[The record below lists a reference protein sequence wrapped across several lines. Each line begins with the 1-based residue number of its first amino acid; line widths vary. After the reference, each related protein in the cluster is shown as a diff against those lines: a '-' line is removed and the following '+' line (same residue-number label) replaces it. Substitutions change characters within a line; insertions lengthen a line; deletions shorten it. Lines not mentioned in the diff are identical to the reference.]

1 MKIAITGESGLVG
14 SRIIELLKNDFNFV
28 PLKHSEFDIA
38 NSGQVTEYLDT
49 LDFDLLLHLAAYTN
63 VDKSE
68 IEKNEAFSV
77 NVIGTKN
84 VFEAVSKKNK
94 KMIYFST
101 DFVFDGVNPPF
112 DEESIPNPIGFYGQ
126 SKYEGELFLKNK
138 AMIARISNP
147 YGNSPAQKPD
157 FVKKLALMLKKG
169 RTLSMVTDSLMTPTH
184 IDDIAYSIKHL
195 INHFSPETY
204 HIVGSRSYSP
214 FEIGRMIAEKNNI
227 SKKLILPTSFKEYS
241 QGKAPRP
248 QYSKIVSTKNNFHK
262 MKSFEDFM

>member
-112 DEESIPNPIGFYGQ
+112 DEERIPNPIGFYGQ

-138 AMIARISNP
+138 AMI
-147 YGNSPAQKPD
+147 
-157 FVKKLALMLKKG
+157 
-169 RTLSMVTDSLMTPTH
+169 
-184 IDDIAYSIKHL
+184 
-195 INHFSPETY
+195 
-204 HIVGSRSYSP
+204 
-214 FEIGRMIAEKNNI
+214 
-227 SKKLILPTSFKEYS
+227 
-241 QGKAPRP
+241 
-248 QYSKIVSTKNNFHK
+248 
-262 MKSFEDFM
+262 

>member
-1 MKIAITGESGLVG
+1 MKIAITGGNGLVG
-14 SRIIELLKNDFNFV
+14 SRIIELLKNEFNFI

-38 NSGQVTEYLDT
+38 NSGQVSEYLDT

-63 VDKSE
+63 VDRSE
-68 IEKNEAFSV
+68 VEKNEAFSV

-84 VFEAVSKKNK
+84 VFEAVCKKNK

-112 DEESIPNPIGFYGQ
+112 DEMSTPNPIGFYGQ
-126 SKYEGELFLKNK
+126 SKYEGELFLNKK
-138 AMIARISNP
+138 AMIVRISYP
-147 YGNSPAQKPD
+147 FGGNQFSKPD
-157 FVKKLALMLKKG
+157 FMMRISDLIKKNKSLK
-169 RTLSMVTDSLMTPTH
+169 MITDATMTPTH

-195 INHFSPETY
+195 INHFSPEIY
-204 HIVGSRSYSP
+204 HLVGLKSYSP
-214 FEIGRMIAEKNNI
+214 FEIGGMIAEKNDI

-241 QGKAPRP
+241 QDKAPRP
-248 QYSKIVSTKNNFHK
+248 QYSKIVSKKNSFHK